1 MTDEP
6 YNAGDRADVR
16 EADKLSRIAQRQDL
30 DVTRDIMRTTAGRAW
45 MHRKLTACHIYQ
57 TTATPGDAFATY
69 FNEGQRNIGLM
80 LNAEIL
86 TACPDEF
93 ILMLKEA
100 NERDL
105 THDTTRRNRKAGN
118 GNGIDT
124 SGGNFVNYNEPVGDG
139 DEAVERE
146 H

>member
-1 MTDEP
+1 MTD
-6 YNAGDRADVR
+6 YDASDRADVK
-16 EADKLSRIAQRQDL
+16 EADKASRVLERQNL
-30 DVTRDIMRTTAGRAW
+30 DVTRDIMRTAAGRAW
-45 MHRKLTACHIYQ
+45 MYRKLEACHIYQ

-105 THDTTRRNRKAGN
+105 TSDTTRRNRKAGN

-124 SGGNFVNYNEPVGDG
+124 SGGNFVNYDEPVGDG